1 MLAFAD
7 AVGSFDGMLRTA
19 CSHLQQLKLVVQL
32 PEEGFELPM
41 VHYSYGFDQQQLLQF
56 NLQGAV
62 QVGAP
67 MASAEQRGEVVQ
79 QVAQQLSLL
88 LQMAHV
94 LHLQALLDVLHSF
107 ILRNV
112 LPGTSYL
119 LTGST
124 GLVFT
129 DAVLDAALGS
139 STLSKEAYVSS
150 VMSQPCSLAPG
161 DMRHNSLLKR
171 TGPPTF
177 HDATK
182 CVSFDAQLL
191 RDFAGGRAGDTVMV
205 ELDLFGTDIPSEQ
218 GVMKLQLPAEG
229 STTMTLPAQ
238 LLLGRSIADAAG
250 LDEYLKVTPP
260 A

>member
-1 MLAFAD
+1 
-7 AVGSFDGMLRTA
+7 
-19 CSHLQQLKLVVQL
+19 
-32 PEEGFELPM
+32 
-41 VHYSYGFDQQQLLQF
+41 
-56 NLQGAV
+56 
-62 QVGAP
+62 

-107 ILRNV
+107 IQRNV

-161 DMRHNSLLKR
+161 DMRHSSLLKR
-171 TGPPTF
+171 T
-177 HDATK
+177 
-182 CVSFDAQLL
+182 
-191 RDFAGGRAGDTVMV
+191 
-205 ELDLFGTDIPSEQ
+205 
-218 GVMKLQLPAEG
+218 
-229 STTMTLPAQ
+229 
-238 LLLGRSIADAAG
+238 
-250 LDEYLKVTPP
+250 
-260 A
+260 